1 MEEWAEDGREWEWE
15 EEERVEGREWMWEWE
30 EEGGVDSS
38 AVEDEEEE

>member
-15 EEERVEGREWMWEWE
+15 EEEREEGREWKWEWE